1 MLIHA
6 VQMAAVWEDPEK
18 TLKKAEY
25 WVKEASRQAGD
36 MVCFAEQFAT
46 GWDPSSHRH
55 IQGRDG
61 PIVCGLRA
69 LAIEYGIAILGSFR
83 ESHDPLPR
91 NTCIVLDSQ
100 GMERASYAKCHL
112 LSLGGEDR
120 CYSPGESATVFDLSG
135 TRLAIEICYDLRFG
149 SLFQYY
155 AASNVDAVLV
165 PAAWPASRMK
175 HWELFIQARALE
187 AQAFV
192 VGINTTGTTPV
203 DTYCGGSMAAR
214 PSGDIACRLEDEEG
228 LLETRIDRD
237 ILEDARTSMPVS
249 RDRRPAL
256 YRHLMQEEE
265 KNR

>member
-1 MLIHA
+1 
-6 VQMAAVWEDPEK
+6 MACIPD
-18 TLKKAEY
+18 
-25 WVKEASRQAGD
+25 EA
-36 MVCFAEQFAT
+36 
-46 GWDPSSHRH
+46 
-55 IQGRDG
+55 
-61 PIVCGLRA
+61 
-69 LAIEYGIAILGSFR
+69 LG
-83 ESHDPLPR
+83 
-91 NTCIVLDSQ
+91 
-100 GMERASYAKCHL
+100 
-112 LSLGGEDR
+112 
-120 CYSPGESATVFDLSG
+120 
-135 TRLAIEICYDLRFG
+135 
-149 SLFQYY
+149 
-155 AASNVDAVLV
+155 
-165 PAAWPASRMK
+165 
-175 HWELFIQARALE
+175 LFIQARALE